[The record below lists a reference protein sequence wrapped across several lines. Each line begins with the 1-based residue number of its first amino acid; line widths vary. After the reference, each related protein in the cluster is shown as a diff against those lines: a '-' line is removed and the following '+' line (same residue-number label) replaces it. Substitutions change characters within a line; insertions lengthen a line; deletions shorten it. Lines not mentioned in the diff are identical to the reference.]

1 MIHLPIKDLK
11 PGMIATQSIYNKKG
25 ESILTRGV
33 PMTQEH
39 IDLLAAMDLTGLS
52 VVSADPKISVPPP
65 ADVVEETTRSD
76 AIRKVYDTFHD
87 LEDTGEFD
95 PAVLTPTAQAIL
107 RNALENR
114 ENLVQL
120 TDIRLHDNY
129 TFGHSVNVAV
139 LSAILGSLC
148 NVSGDDLVNLIIGA
162 LLHDIGKLI
171 IPQEIL
177 TKPGQL
183 TEQEFYVIQMHP
195 EAGRLK
201 LRDLSTPSAEILA
214 TIAGQ
219 HHEHIDG
226 RGYPDHLTG
235 SQIHIFA
242 RIVAIA
248 DVFDALTSARSYKPA
263 YRPHTAYRIMTKCS
277 PGQFDE
283 KLLNLFFD
291 SVAIYPV
298 GTVLKTTMGY
308 AIVKKTE
315 LGNTLTP
322 TICVFGDLNGDALQ
336 QPYTIDLRKFP
347 PDTIVSA
354 LEEMELIPLLFRM
367 RVDPSKFLQEE

>member
-11 PGMIATQSIYNKKG
+11 PGMVATQSIYNKKG
-25 ESILTRGV
+25 ESILSRGV

-87 LEDTGEFD
+87 LEDTGELD
-95 PAVLTPTAQAIL
+95 PAALTPTAQAIL

-171 IPQEIL
+171 IPQHIL

-183 TEQEFYVIQMHP
+183 SEQEFYIIKMHP

-201 LRDLSTPSAEILA
+201 LQDLSTPSAEVLA

-226 RGYPDHLTG
+226 RGYPDQLAG
-235 SQIHIFA
+235 DQIHLFA

>member
-11 PGMIATQSIYNKKG
+11 PGMVATQSIYNKKG

-87 LEDTGEFD
+87 LEDTGELD

-171 IPQEIL
+171 IPQHIL

-183 TEQEFYVIQMHP
+183 SEQEFYIIKMHP

-201 LRDLSTPSAEILA
+201 LQDLSTPSAEVLA

-226 RGYPDHLTG
+226 RGYPDQLAG
-235 SQIHIFA
+235 DQIHLFA

>member
-11 PGMIATQSIYNKKG
+11 PGMVATQSIYNKKG

-39 IDLLAAMDLTGLS
+39 IDLLAAMNLTGLS

-76 AIRKVYDTFHD
+76 AIRKVDDTFHD
-87 LEDTGEFD
+87 LEDTGELD

-171 IPQEIL
+171 IPQHIL

-183 TEQEFYVIQMHP
+183 SEQEFYIIKMHP

-201 LRDLSTPSAEILA
+201 LQDLSTPSAEVLA

-226 RGYPDHLTG
+226 RGYPDQLTG
-235 SQIHIFA
+235 DQIHLFA

>member
-1 MIHLPIKDLK
+1 MIHLPLEDLK
-11 PGMIATQSIYNKKG
+11 PGMISEQSIYDNTG
-25 ESILTRGV
+25 SLVLARGTILS
-33 PMTQEH
+33 QEH
-39 IDLLAAMDLTGLS
+39 IDRIAGLKLTELP
-52 VVSADPKISVPPP
+52 VVSADPTLTIAPPD
-65 ADVVEETTRSD
+65 DVLAEATRSD
-76 AIRKVYDTFHD
+76 AIKKIYGIFHNLEETGD
-87 LEDTGEFD
+87 LD
-95 PAVLTPTAQAIL
+95 PASLTPTAESIL
-107 RNALENR
+107 KNALENR

-148 NVSGDDLVNLIIGA
+148 KLSGAELIQLILGG

-171 IPQEIL
+171 VPREIL
-177 TKPGQL
+177 TKPEHL
-183 TEQEFYVIQMHP
+183 SDREFYIIKMHP

-201 LRDLSTPSAEILA
+201 LSTLPVPSAEILA

-219 HHEHIDG
+219 HHEHMDG
-226 RGYPDHLTG
+226 RGYPHQLEGD
-235 SQIHIFA
+235 QIHLFA
-242 RIVAIA
+242 RIVAIS
-248 DVFDALTSARSYKPA
+248 DVYDALTSARAYKPA

-277 PGQFDE
+277 PGHFDE
-283 KLLNLFFD
+283 KLLRLFFD

-315 LGNTLTP
+315 LGHTLTP
-322 TICVFGDLNGDALQ
+322 TVCVFGDLSGAALD
-336 QPYTIDLRKFP
+336 QPFTIDLRKFP

-367 RVDPSKFLQEE
+367 RIDPSKYLQDD

>member
-39 IDLLAAMDLTGLS
+39 IDLLAAMNLTGLS

-87 LEDTGEFD
+87 LEDTGELD

-171 IPQEIL
+171 IPQHIL

-183 TEQEFYVIQMHP
+183 SEQEFYIIKMHP

-201 LRDLSTPSAEILA
+201 LQDLSTPSAEVLA

-219 HHEHIDG
+219 HHEH
-226 RGYPDHLTG
+226 R
-235 SQIHIFA
+235 
-242 RIVAIA
+242 
-248 DVFDALTSARSYKPA
+248 
-263 YRPHTAYRIMTKCS
+263 
-277 PGQFDE
+277 
-283 KLLNLFFD
+283 
-291 SVAIYPV
+291 
-298 GTVLKTTMGY
+298 
-308 AIVKKTE
+308 
-315 LGNTLTP
+315 
-322 TICVFGDLNGDALQ
+322 
-336 QPYTIDLRKFP
+336 
-347 PDTIVSA
+347 
-354 LEEMELIPLLFRM
+354 
-367 RVDPSKFLQEE
+367 

>member
-52 VVSADPKISVPPP
+52 VVSADPQISVPPP

-87 LEDTGEFD
+87 LEDTGELD

-171 IPQEIL
+171 IPQHIL

-183 TEQEFYVIQMHP
+183 SEQEFYIIKMHP

-201 LRDLSTPSAEILA
+201 LQDLSTPSAEVLA

-226 RGYPDHLTG
+226 RGYPDQLTG
-235 SQIHIFA
+235 DQIHLFA

>member
-11 PGMIATQSIYNKKG
+11 PGMVATQSIYNKKG

-76 AIRKVYDTFHD
+76 AIRKVYDTFHN
-87 LEDTGEFD
+87 LEDTGELD

-171 IPQEIL
+171 IPQHIL

-183 TEQEFYVIQMHP
+183 SEQEFYIIKMHP

-201 LRDLSTPSAEILA
+201 LQDLSTPSAEVLA

-226 RGYPDHLTG
+226 RGYPDQLAG
-235 SQIHIFA
+235 DQIHLFA

>member
-11 PGMIATQSIYNKKG
+11 PGMVATQSIYNKKG

-87 LEDTGEFD
+87 LEDTGELD

-139 LSAILGSLC
+139 RSAILGSLG

-171 IPQEIL
+171 IPQHIL

-183 TEQEFYVIQMHP
+183 SEQEFYIIKMHP

-201 LRDLSTPSAEILA
+201 LQDLSTPSAEVLA

-226 RGYPDHLTG
+226 RGYPDQLAG
-235 SQIHIFA
+235 DQIHLFA

>member
-11 PGMIATQSIYNKKG
+11 PGMVATQSIYNKKG

-33 PMTQEH
+33 PMTQKH

-76 AIRKVYDTFHD
+76 AIRKVYDTFHN
-87 LEDTGEFD
+87 LEDTGELD

-171 IPQEIL
+171 IPQHIL

-183 TEQEFYVIQMHP
+183 SEQEFYIIKMHP

-201 LRDLSTPSAEILA
+201 LQDLSTPSAEVLA

-226 RGYPDHLTG
+226 RGYPDQLTG
-235 SQIHIFA
+235 DQIHLFA

>member
-87 LEDTGEFD
+87 LEDTGELD

-171 IPQEIL
+171 IPQHIL

-183 TEQEFYVIQMHP
+183 SEQEFYIIKMHP

-201 LRDLSTPSAEILA
+201 LQDLSTPSAEVLA

-226 RGYPDHLTG
+226 RGYPDQLTG
-235 SQIHIFA
+235 DQIHLFA

>member
-11 PGMIATQSIYNKKG
+11 PGMVATQSIYNKKG
-25 ESILTRGV
+25 ESILSRGV

-87 LEDTGEFD
+87 LEDTGELD

-171 IPQEIL
+171 IPQHIL

-183 TEQEFYVIQMHP
+183 SEQEFYIIKMHP

-201 LRDLSTPSAEILA
+201 LQDLSTPSAEVLA

-226 RGYPDHLTG
+226 RGYPDQLAG
-235 SQIHIFA
+235 DQIHLFA

>member
-25 ESILTRGV
+25 EFILTRGV
-33 PMTQEH
+33 PMTQEQ
-39 IDLLAAMDLTGLS
+39 IDQLAAMDLADLS
-52 VVSADPKISVPPP
+52 VVSSDPKISVIPP

-87 LEDTGEFD
+87 LEDTGELD
-95 PAVLTPTAQAIL
+95 PAALTPTAQAIL
-107 RNALENR
+107 KNALENR

-283 KLLNLFFD
+283 TLLNLFFD

-315 LGNTLTP
+315 LGHTLTP
-322 TICVFGDLNGDALQ
+322 TICVFGDLNGDALK

-354 LEEMELIPLLFRM
+354 LEEMEMVPLLFRM
-367 RVDPSKFLQEE
+367 RVNPSKFLQDE

>member
-1 MIHLPIKDLK
+1 
-11 PGMIATQSIYNKKG
+11 
-25 ESILTRGV
+25 
-33 PMTQEH
+33 
-39 IDLLAAMDLTGLS
+39 
-52 VVSADPKISVPPP
+52 
-65 ADVVEETTRSD
+65 
-76 AIRKVYDTFHD
+76 
-87 LEDTGEFD
+87 
-95 PAVLTPTAQAIL
+95 
-107 RNALENR
+107 
-114 ENLVQL
+114 
-120 TDIRLHDNY
+120 
-129 TFGHSVNVAV
+129 
-139 LSAILGSLC
+139 
-148 NVSGDDLVNLIIGA
+148 
-162 LLHDIGKLI
+162 
-171 IPQEIL
+171 
-177 TKPGQL
+177 
-183 TEQEFYVIQMHP
+183 MHP

-201 LRDLSTPSAEILA
+201 LQDLSTPSAEVLA

-226 RGYPDHLTG
+226 RGYPDQLVG
-235 SQIHIFA
+235 DQIHLFA

-263 YRPHTAYRIMTKCS
+263 YGPHTAYRIMTKCS

>member
-11 PGMIATQSIYNKKG
+11 PGMVATQSIYNKKG

-39 IDLLAAMDLTGLS
+39 IDLLAAMNLTGLS

-87 LEDTGEFD
+87 LEDTGELD

-171 IPQEIL
+171 IPQHIL

-183 TEQEFYVIQMHP
+183 SEQEFYIIKMHP

-201 LRDLSTPSAEILA
+201 LQDLSTPSAEVLA

-226 RGYPDHLTG
+226 HGYPDQLTG
-235 SQIHIFA
+235 DQIHLFA

>member
-87 LEDTGEFD
+87 LEDTGELD

-171 IPQEIL
+171 IPQHIL

-183 TEQEFYVIQMHP
+183 SEQEFYIIKMHP

-201 LRDLSTPSAEILA
+201 LQDLSTPSAEVLA

-226 RGYPDHLTG
+226 HGYPDQLTG
-235 SQIHIFA
+235 DQIHLFA

>member
-11 PGMIATQSIYNKKG
+11 PGMVATQSIYNKKG

-76 AIRKVYDTFHD
+76 AIRKVYDTFHE
-87 LEDTGEFD
+87 LEDTGELD

-171 IPQEIL
+171 IPQHIL

-183 TEQEFYVIQMHP
+183 SEQEFYIIKMHP

-201 LRDLSTPSAEILA
+201 LQDLSTPSAEVLA

-226 RGYPDHLTG
+226 RGYPDQLTG
-235 SQIHIFA
+235 DQIHLFA

>member
-11 PGMIATQSIYNKKG
+11 PGMVATQSIYNKKG

-87 LEDTGEFD
+87 LEDTGELD

-171 IPQEIL
+171 IPQHIL

-183 TEQEFYVIQMHP
+183 SEQEFYIIKMHP

-201 LRDLSTPSAEILA
+201 LQDLSTPSAEVLA

-226 RGYPDHLTG
+226 RGYPDQLTG
-235 SQIHIFA
+235 DQIHLFA

>member
-25 ESILTRGV
+25 ESILSRGV

-39 IDLLAAMDLTGLS
+39 IDRLAAMDLTGLS

-87 LEDTGEFD
+87 LEDTGELD

-171 IPQEIL
+171 IPQHIL

-183 TEQEFYVIQMHP
+183 SEQEFYIIKMHP

-201 LRDLSTPSAEILA
+201 LQDLSTPSAEVLA

-226 RGYPDHLTG
+226 HGYPDQLTG
-235 SQIHIFA
+235 DQIHLFA

>member
-11 PGMIATQSIYNKKG
+11 PGMVATQSLYSSTG
-25 ESILTRGV
+25 DPVLVRGV
-33 PMTQEH
+33 PLTQGD
-39 IDLLAAMDLTGLS
+39 IDRLSKMNLPNLS
-52 VVSADPKISVPPP
+52 VVSSDPTASILPP
-65 ADVVEETTRSD
+65 ADILEEATRSD
-76 AIRKVYDTFHD
+76 AIQKIYDIFHE
-87 LEDTGEFD
+87 LEDTGELD
-95 PAVLTPTAQAIL
+95 PEALMPTAESIL
-107 RNALENR
+107 KNALANR

-139 LSAILGSLC
+139 LSAILGSIC
-148 NVSGDDLVNLIIGA
+148 SISGSDLVNLVIGA

-171 IPQEIL
+171 IPQDIL
-177 TKPGQL
+177 TKPSQL
-183 TEQEFYVIQMHP
+183 SDQEFYIIKMHP

-201 LRDLSTPSAEILA
+201 LGTLSIPSAEILA

-219 HHEHIDG
+219 HHEHMDG
-226 RGYPDHLTG
+226 KGYPDNLAG
-235 SQIHIFA
+235 NQIHPFA

-248 DVFDALTSARSYKPA
+248 DVYDALTSARSYKPA

-283 KLLNLFFD
+283 ELLNQFFE

-315 LGNTLTP
+315 LGHTLTP
-322 TICVFGDLNGDALQ
+322 TVCVFGDLNGNVLA
-336 QPYTIDLRKFP
+336 QPYTIDLKNLP
-347 PDTIVSA
+347 SDTIVNT
-354 LEEMELIPLLFRM
+354 LEDMELTPLLFRM
-367 RVDPSKFLQEE
+367 RIDPAQFLQDE

>member
-33 PMTQEH
+33 PMTQKH

-171 IPQEIL
+171 IPQHIL

-183 TEQEFYVIQMHP
+183 SEQEFYIIKMHP

-201 LRDLSTPSAEILA
+201 LQDLSTPSAEVLA

-226 RGYPDHLTG
+226 RGYPDQLTG
-235 SQIHIFA
+235 DQIHLFA

>member
-11 PGMIATQSIYNKKG
+11 PGMVATQSIYNKKG

-52 VVSADPKISVPPP
+52 VVSADPQISVPPP

-87 LEDTGEFD
+87 LEDTGELD

-171 IPQEIL
+171 IPQHIL

-183 TEQEFYVIQMHP
+183 SEQEFYIIKMHP

-201 LRDLSTPSAEILA
+201 LQDLSTPAAEVLA

-367 RVDPSKFLQEE
+367 RIDPSKFLQEE

>member
-87 LEDTGEFD
+87 LEDTGELD

-171 IPQEIL
+171 IPQHIL

-183 TEQEFYVIQMHP
+183 SEQEFYIIKMHP

-201 LRDLSTPSAEILA
+201 LQDLSTPSAEVLA

-226 RGYPDHLTG
+226 RGYPDQLAG
-235 SQIHIFA
+235 DQIHLFA